1 MLAGGDGCVWI
12 VCVCVG
18 GGGWGASALFDDM
31 YSYDPVARV
40 WTQLYTDNTPSARYG
55 HGFVFAVGRLWCQG
69 GYGFIAQTDGYG
81 DSKHTRCTLKEQRRE
96 RNRFWCPEVLCAWDQ
111 DAVDN

>member
-1 MLAGGDGCVWI
+1 M
-12 VCVCVG
+12 G

-69 GYGFIAQTDGYG
+69 GNGLITQTDDYG
-81 DSKHTRCTLKEQRRE
+81 DFKHTRNTLNNSVVKDIAFEMSGCLVCVRGCHGLLISRAEALFSQASCRT
-96 RNRFWCPEVLCAWDQ
+96 
-111 DAVDN
+111 